1 MIEWFTARRRE
12 TTDGCRLD
20 GDESGV
26 LQIADSFYWW
36 GDTHERAQA
45 VNGGGEHA
53 AAWFSLRWT
62 PRTKKNEKEMLWC
75 TNFSICVHRSI
86 LFFRNAVQSQLF
98 VFFCWDHVLRETQA
112 VMIICQYS
120 RQWKSLWSEEK
131 LKENKEQTS
140 QKSTKSKLLK
150 MQFNKARKQER
161 KKEERKNKAVRW
173 STE

>member
-1 MIEWFTARRRE
+1 MCVSAERAWPAWKCDLILINDNHMEHDWMIYGTTSGNNRRLQAGR
-12 TTDGCRLD
+12 RWKR
-20 GDESGV
+20 GV

-45 VNGGGEHA
+45 VNGGGENA

-62 PRTKKNEKEMLWC
+62 PRTKKNEKKILWC

-86 LFFRNAVQSQLF
+86 LFFWNAVQSQLF

-120 RQWKSLWSEEK
+120 RQ
-131 LKENKEQTS
+131 
-140 QKSTKSKLLK
+140 
-150 MQFNKARKQER
+150 
-161 KKEERKNKAVRW
+161 
-173 STE
+173 